1 MTAVHRVAMV
11 AACPYPSGQG
21 TQALIGELARGM
33 VARGH
38 RVHLICYAHGGPARR
53 EPFTIH
59 RAWPVPGYR
68 RLRAGPDP
76 IKPLLDLGVAWRAA
90 AVVRRCGCSLI
101 HAHNYEGALAGWLAA
116 RSTGVPLLY
125 HAHNL
130 MQDELPRY
138 FGHSGA
144 RAAARRLGWA
154 LDRSVPRLADRVI
167 ALHPP
172 MAAALRECGVR
183 PERLRVIAP
192 GIDAAAWTLDGGAEP
207 AGSAA
212 GLRVAYCGN
221 LDAYQELGV
230 LFAAMRRVRAAHPA
244 AELMLAT
251 PNPPALARAA
261 ARAHG
266 AGDFTRVVAA
276 ADPDAT
282 RKALAGCSL
291 AVCPRSSPSGFPLKN
306 LNAAAAGLP
315 LVVCRGAAHGFA
327 HGRSAVVVA
336 DGDAA
341 AMAQAITELL
351 RQPQR
356 RAKLG
361 RAGRAL
367 IRARYTR
374 ERMCREVE
382 EEWDALG

>member
-1 MTAVHRVAMV
+1 MTAVHLVAMV

-38 RVHLICYAHGGPARR
+38 RVHLICYAHGGLARR

-76 IKPLLDLGVAWRAA
+76 VKPLLDLGVAWRTA
-90 AVVRRCGCSLI
+90 AVVQGCGCSLI

-138 FGHSGA
+138 FRHSGA

-154 LDRSVPRLADRVI
+154 LDRSVPRLADRVL
-167 ALHPP
+167 ALHAP
-172 MAAALRECGVR
+172 MAEALQRCGVR
-183 PERLRVIAP
+183 ADRLRVVAP
-192 GIDAAAWTLDGGAEP
+192 GIDTAAWTLDGGGER
-207 AGSAA
+207 AGA

-221 LDAYQELGV
+221 LDAYQELDL
-230 LFAAMRRVRAAHPA
+230 LFAAMRLVVAALPG
-244 AELMLAT
+244 AELVLAT
-251 PNPPALARAA
+251 PNPLAEARAM
-261 ARAHG
+261 ARRGG
-266 AGDFTRVVAA
+266 AGAFTRVVAA
-276 ADPDAT
+276 ADPAAT
-282 RKALAGCSL
+282 RRALAGCAL
-291 AVCPRSSPSGFPLKN
+291 AVCARSSPSGFPLKN